1 MEAEQQLQR
10 LGLDEVLV
18 YCVNDGAVM
27 KGWQES
33 FKLEDDDFVKLLGD
47 PAGSFTRQLGL
58 EMDSH
63 PGPVGVG
70 IIGRSKAPN
79 PRPSRVSRRRRGA
92 CCCNRSKR
100 FAIYVDD
107 GVVRAINVAAG
118 PNDPAGDNAPESTL
132 APAMIDAIK
141 AAQR

>member
-10 LGLDEVLV
+10 LGIDEILV

-33 FKLEDDDFVKLLGD
+33 FKLEDDDYVKLFGD

-70 IIGRSKAPN
+70 IIGRSKTLPIHVHLVCHADVTLPH
-79 PRPSRVSRRRRGA
+79 
-92 CCCNRSKR
+92 
-100 FAIYVDD
+100 
-107 GVVRAINVAAG
+107 RASSLKLLQQVEAFRH
-118 PNDPAGDNAPESTL
+118 L
-132 APAMIDAIK
+132 
-141 AAQR
+141 R

>member
-10 LGLDEVLV
+10 LGIDEILV

-33 FKLEDDDFVKLLGD
+33 FKLEDDDYVKLLGD

-79 PRPSRVSRRRRGA
+79 PRPSRVSRCRRGIGHIQVVATGRSVSPSTLMTALSVPSTSRPAPTIRLAMTRPRAHWRRR
-92 CCCNRSKR
+92 
-100 FAIYVDD
+100 
-107 GVVRAINVAAG
+107 
-118 PNDPAGDNAPESTL
+118 
-132 APAMIDAIK
+132 
-141 AAQR
+141 